1 MKPLYESVKK
11 EKTEKKIT
19 EDERNRKIAEHQN
32 NIFAL
37 EQIQYDIKKSVSKD
51 LEINIKTEHWYSNSI
66 SSLFAKQKS
75 NKIYISQEIAE
86 DIVKAI
92 IQREKDYINKII
104 DDEIKERSNKD
115 E

>member
-1 MKPLYESVKK
+1 MS
-11 EKTEKKIT
+11 
-19 EDERNRKIAEHQN
+19 EDERNRKIAEHQE

-37 EQIQYDIKKSVSKD
+37 ERIQHDIKKSVSKD
-51 LEINIKTEHWYSNSI
+51 LEINIKTEHWYSSSI

-75 NKIYISQEIAE
+75 NKIYIIQEIAE

-92 IQREKDYINKII
+92 IQIEKDCINKII
-104 DDEIKERSNKD
+104 DNEIKERSNKD